1 MRWWKVTLATPK
13 KKEEKKAAHFITR
26 VAKGLAC
33 TVARTCN
40 SQNNCSVQIHLL
52 RYAIRI
58 EIRLNAKQI
67 CSQCK
72 TNLFSMQNKFVFN
85 AKQNGFQ
92 CKTKLISMQNKIDRN
107 AKQI

>member
-1 MRWWKVTLATPK
+1 MQLKRDNRDSFKTMQ
-13 KKEEKKAAHFITR
+13 
-26 VAKGLAC
+26 GN

-67 CSQCK
+67 CSQCE
-72 TNLFSMQNKFVFN
+72 TNLFSMQNKMGFN
-85 AKQNGFQ
+85 AKQICSQ
-92 CKTKLISMQNKIDRN
+92 CKINLFSMQNQFDPNAKSICSQMQNKIDR
-107 AKQI
+107 KPKS

>member
-1 MRWWKVTLATPK
+1 MHL
-13 KKEEKKAAHFITR
+13 
-26 VAKGLAC
+26 

-67 CSQCK
+67 CSQCE
-72 TNLFSMQNKFVFN
+72 TNLFSMQNKMGFN
-85 AKQNGFQ
+85 AKQICSQ
-92 CKTKLISMQNKIDRN
+92 CKINLFSMQNKIDFN
-107 AKQI
+107 AK